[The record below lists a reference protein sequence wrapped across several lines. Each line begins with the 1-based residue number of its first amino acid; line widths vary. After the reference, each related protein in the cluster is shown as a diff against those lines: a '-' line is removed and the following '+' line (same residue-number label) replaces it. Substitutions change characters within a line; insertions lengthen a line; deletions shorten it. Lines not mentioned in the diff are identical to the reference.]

1 MSVDPFKADLRLAWP
16 ALPQDPSAP
25 PPPPGPAM
33 VEGRDNLVQALLLRL
48 AVDRGEL
55 AGLAHPRYGSRIYD
69 LIGEPMDRANKELL
83 RRYVREA
90 LKSERRV
97 KEILWVRVEE
107 RASEPGVLD
116 ITAAVR
122 DVADGQFELG
132 MQLDV
137 R

>member
-1 MSVDPFKADLRLAWP
+1 MSTDPFKADLRLAWP
-16 ALPQDPSAP
+16 AQPEDPAAGPQPL
-25 PPPPGPAM
+25 GPAL
-33 VEGRDNLVQALLLRL
+33 VDGRDNLVQALLLRL

-83 RRYVREA
+83 RRWVREA
-90 LKSERRV
+90 LKAEPRV
-97 KEILWVRVEE
+97 KDILWVRVEE
-107 RASEPGVLD
+107 SAAQPGLLA
-116 ITAAVR
+116 ITAALR
-122 DVADGQFELG
+122 DVAEGQFELG